1 MIIYILLFVGFV
13 CLKYWVG
20 HKVPLLMLLH
30 EEVLLEAFEVFR
42 EVVYAINVSTST
54 KNEVTSLSFY
64 DVIDTVVL
72 CMLHTNREHVT
83 DYNFSQQT
91 ISSNN

>member
-1 MIIYILLFVGFV
+1 
-13 CLKYWVG
+13 
-20 HKVPLLMLLH
+20 MLLH

-42 EVVYAINVSTST
+42 EVVYAVNISTST
-54 KNEVTSLSFY
+54 KTEVTSLSFY
-64 DVIDTVVL
+64 VIDTVL
-72 CMLHTNREHVT
+72 CMLHTNTEHVT